1 MVAPRKETEMK
12 KIAIIAAAM
21 VLSGSANAAIV
32 FGDLTIT
39 KNVPN
44 VKIFRTL
51 DECKTASVSAITTL
65 QLQGGSYYSVYC
77 NVITKFRNGTAH
89 NVAWGFYNGD
99 WSIDR
104 RWTK

>member
-1 MVAPRKETEMK
+1 MAAPRKETEMK

-21 VLSGSANAAIV
+21 VLSGSANATV
-32 FGDLTIT
+32 FGDLTII
-39 KNVPN
+39 KDVPN

-51 DECKTASVSAITTL
+51 DECKTASVAAITTL

-77 NVITKFRNGTAH
+77 NIITKFRNGTVH
-89 NVAWGFYNGD
+89 NVAWGFYNGN

>member
-1 MVAPRKETEMK
+1 MAAPRKETEMK

-21 VLSGSANAAIV
+21 VLSGSANATV
-32 FGDLTIT
+32 FGDLTIL
-39 KNVPN
+39 KDVPN

-51 DECKTASVSAITTL
+51 DECKTASVAAITTL
-65 QLQGGSYYSVYC
+65 QLQGRSYYSVYC
-77 NVITKFRNGTAH
+77 NIITKFRNGTVH
-89 NVAWGFYNGD
+89 NVAWGFYNGN